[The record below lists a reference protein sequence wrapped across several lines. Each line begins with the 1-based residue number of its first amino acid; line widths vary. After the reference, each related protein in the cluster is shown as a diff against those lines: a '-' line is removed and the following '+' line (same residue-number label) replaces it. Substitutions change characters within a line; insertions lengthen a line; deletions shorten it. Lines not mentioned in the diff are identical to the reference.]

1 MKLVIVYGPP
11 MSGKT
16 TYVNERLTHSDIV
29 YDYDALTAAIT
40 CSDYQVYNDNAHDL
54 LLTMRNSMMDYAK
67 WNTEGTMYIITTFL
81 SNTVLNRVKLLE
93 IQAEHVKIGTDIST
107 CLKRLA
113 ESSRED
119 KEHIEQ
125 VIREWYI
132 KHNTGPASDR
142 VVSKEAMNFYKSRA
156 WRETREI
163 VLRRDNYE
171 CQECK
176 KQGKV
181 TTINPEKHKS
191 LDVDHILE
199 LETHPELA
207 HDLDNLVTLCIS
219 CHNKKHNRYQGYVRK
234 PDKWGDERWD

>member
-1 MKLVIVYGPP
+1 
-11 MSGKT
+11 
-16 TYVNERLTHSDIV
+16 
-29 YDYDALTAAIT
+29 
-40 CSDYQVYNDNAHDL
+40 
-54 LLTMRNSMMDYAK
+54 
-67 WNTEGTMYIITTFL
+67 
-81 SNTVLNRVKLLE
+81 
-93 IQAEHVKIGTDIST
+93 
-107 CLKRLA
+107 
-113 ESSRED
+113 
-119 KEHIEQ
+119 
-125 VIREWYI
+125 
-132 KHNTGPASDR
+132 
-142 VVSKEAMNFYKSRA
+142 MNFYKSKA

-234 PDKWGDERWD
+234 PDKWEDERWD